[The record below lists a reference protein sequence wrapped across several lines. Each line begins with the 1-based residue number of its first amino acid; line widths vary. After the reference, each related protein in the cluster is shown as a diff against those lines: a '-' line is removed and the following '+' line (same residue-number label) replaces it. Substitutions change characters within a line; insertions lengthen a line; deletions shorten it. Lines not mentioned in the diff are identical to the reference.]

1 MGEKVND
8 SLMEEN
14 MRYIELIKRLIF
26 KRLIEHHEKML
37 CKYVSKF
44 MNKNVTSVNKYN
56 VEEN

>member
-1 MGEKVND
+1 
-8 SLMEEN
+8 

-44 MNKNVTSVNKYN
+44 MNKNITSVNKYN
-56 VEEN
+56 VEENLDLRK